1 MSLLYVFFGWKT
13 CIHNYFTFELCICN
27 MREPNW
33 QPPPPPFLLF
43 FAFHRSLSF
52 FRFQGL
58 VATTQRC
65 VDLKPEVSGALT
77 GTSFRVDLFES
88 QAVAKLQKAAEA
100 KVEEASFR
108 SGIHPK
114 KSKKQTSIHE
124 NGGVYDVFP
133 QISTHAMNEWM
144 RVFLENCLGN
154 AFQIADQLHGWTW
167 ESFLDSDFV
176 TLDYNIPLSPRELSL
191 ASFDSPTSGKS
202 ENQCGHHEG
211 WLLKILLLMS
221 ALHHKFTHNY
231 LQAPPKV
238 RWGGPRSQGP
248 SDCRSCLG
256 LSFFSSKGR
265 THCWYL
271 GMFMSVK
278 VRRYG
283 SLECVRWWSFRIIRD
298 GSCSMI
304 EWWNDSRWFLVFNL
318 MIIC

>member
-1 MSLLYVFFGWKT
+1 
-13 CIHNYFTFELCICN
+13 

-33 QPPPPPFLLF
+33 QPPPPFLLF

-167 ESFLDSDFV
+167 EGFLDCDFV

-221 ALHHKFTHNY
+221 ANFINSLNTAIRPLRRSKKPRPKWLQIVFGAKLLFKQRKDTLLISWHVYVSQSAKVWKFGMCQVMKFQNNLWWFMLHDWMMERFTVI
-231 LQAPPKV
+231 P
-238 RWGGPRSQGP
+238 
-248 SDCRSCLG
+248 
-256 LSFFSSKGR
+256 
-265 THCWYL
+265 
-271 GMFMSVK
+271 
-278 VRRYG
+278 
-283 SLECVRWWSFRIIRD
+283 CV
-298 GSCSMI
+298 
-304 EWWNDSRWFLVFNL
+304 
-318 MIIC
+318 